1 LDFDFVEWDSEDDP
15 RGNAQHIADNGLS
28 IDELED
34 VIYDPQS
41 RPVQSRSSRRPALI
55 GQTSTGKTIIRIYE
69 RHKHA
74 GIVAIRHLS
83 ACEIEEGFMRSQTP
97 MNPDGR
103 QRRRLGAAELT
114 PEQRAAVEARR
125 ADRQTPEYQEELAR
139 DIESYQQEYP
149 PVRDPELTEALARLR
164 REREQQGLSLT
175 DMAERTG
182 IDRATIS
189 KLETGKIVN
198 PTIGTLRT
206 YARALGRRL
215 AWTLEADAN
224 QE

>member
-1 LDFDFVEWDSEDDP
+1 
-15 RGNAQHIADNGLS
+15 
-28 IDELED
+28 
-34 VIYDPQS
+34 
-41 RPVQSRSSRRPALI
+41 
-55 GQTSTGKTIIRIYE
+55 
-69 RHKHA
+69 
-74 GIVAIRHLS
+74 
-83 ACEIEEGFMRSQTP
+83 MRSQTP
-97 MNPDGR
+97 INPDGR

-149 PVRDPELTEALARLR
+149 PIRDPELTEALARLR
-164 REREQQGLSLT
+164 RERERQGLSLT

-224 QE
+224 QESGHAASGQVSDKA